1 MTAKVST
8 ERLKLQSSAC
18 SPLVSS
24 DCVPKHYTRC
34 RQRRRATRDTHP
46 LLREKSITK
55 GENMALD
62 GGGERGKGGESQG
75 GGSDA
80 VGAQRKGTSSGI
92 GKPESF
98 KKEMIAKM
106 RPREQLGVDH
116 RAWGKVFQRGN
127 STW

>member
-1 MTAKVST
+1 MCLNTILAVGREEGQIETHTPCSRSLCFDR
-8 ERLKLQSSAC
+8 EQSS
-18 SPLVSS
+18 
-24 DCVPKHYTRC
+24 TRK
-34 RQRRRATRDTHP
+34 AWLH
-46 LLREKSITK
+46 REKSITK
-55 GENMALD
+55 GKNMALD

-98 KKEMIAKM
+98 KKEMTAKM
-106 RPREQLGVDH
+106 RPREYLGVDH
-116 RAWGKVFQRGN
+116 RAWGEVFQRGN